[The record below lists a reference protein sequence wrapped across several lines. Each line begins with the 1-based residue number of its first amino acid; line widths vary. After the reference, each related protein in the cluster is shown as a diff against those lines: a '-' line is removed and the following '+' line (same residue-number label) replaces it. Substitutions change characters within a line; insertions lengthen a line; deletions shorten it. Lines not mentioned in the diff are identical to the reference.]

1 MAEYYAKNYPEIY
14 FATMHPGWADTPGVQ
29 TSMPSFWEK
38 MQDKLRTQ
46 QQGADTLVWM
56 CCYKDLEQQENGAFF
71 QDRQAVSKHLTLACT
86 GYNVQE

>member
-38 MQDKLRTQ
+38 MQDKLRTV
-46 QQGADTLVWM
+46 QQGADTLTWM
-56 CCYKDLEQQENGAFF
+56 CCYKDLEKYESGSFF
-71 QDRQAVSKHLTLACT
+71 QDRMPVSKHLPLAWT
-86 GYNVQE
+86 GNS